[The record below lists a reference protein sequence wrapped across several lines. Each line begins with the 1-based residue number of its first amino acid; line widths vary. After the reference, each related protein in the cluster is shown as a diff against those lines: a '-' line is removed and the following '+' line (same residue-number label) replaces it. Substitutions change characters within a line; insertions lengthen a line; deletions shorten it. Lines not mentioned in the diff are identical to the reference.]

1 MPLALAVFALAG
13 FTSNVLPYSKMAED
27 ELSVPG
33 FTHHEVL
40 RMGRDFGDS
49 DFKVVIDGWVDDDE
63 PDAIHELRFWWV
75 NGDKDD
81 ERSPFGSKL
90 RKHVGLKFTQNAPDD
105 WTVKLQGNRKEFV
118 FDVELDDEGHAAAF
132 ANIHTDDGVI
142 EHCRATRGEFIA
154 RRLLGIPIGIK
165 KLEVECVDSVGDT
178 HTGVLP
184 FRKLKRGSI
193 YKP

>member
-1 MPLALAVFALAG
+1 
-13 FTSNVLPYSKMAED
+13 MAQED
-27 ELSVPG
+27 LSVPG
-33 FTHHEVL
+33 YTHHEIL

-49 DFKVVIDGWVDDDE
+49 DFKVVIDGWVDNDN

-75 NGDKDD
+75 NGDQDD

-90 RKHVGLKFTQNAPDD
+90 RKHIGLEFVENAQDD

-118 FDVELDDEGHAAAF
+118 FDVELDGEGHATAF
-132 ANIHTDDGVI
+132 ADIHTADGVI
-142 EHCRATRGEFIA
+142 SHCRAVRGEFVA

-165 KLEVECVDSVGDT
+165 ELVVDCVDAVGHE

-184 FRKLKRGSI
+184 FRKLKHGSMYRGD
-193 YKP
+193 